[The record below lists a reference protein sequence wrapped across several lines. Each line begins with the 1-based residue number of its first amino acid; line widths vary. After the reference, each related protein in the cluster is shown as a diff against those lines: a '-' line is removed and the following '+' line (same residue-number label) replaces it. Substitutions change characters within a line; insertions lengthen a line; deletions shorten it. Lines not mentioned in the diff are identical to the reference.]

1 MIYWLPN
8 HSLTLDNIDDIDW
21 WLSNTHTERAIFQ
34 GRIKLGKDK
43 MLTTIVMT
51 LLAIYLSIQLAV
63 MVASGVFSYKFFK
76 SLTDEKND

>member
-1 MIYWLPN
+1 MIIKYSHRKSYIL
-8 HSLTLDNIDDIDW
+8 
-21 WLSNTHTERAIFQ
+21 

-76 SLTDEKND
+76 SLKDENKGIV

>member
-1 MIYWLPN
+1 
-8 HSLTLDNIDDIDW
+8 
-21 WLSNTHTERAIFQ
+21 
-34 GRIKLGKDK
+34 GRIKFGKDK

-76 SLTDEKND
+76 SLKDEK

>member
-1 MIYWLPN
+1 MIIKYSHRKSYIL
-8 HSLTLDNIDDIDW
+8 
-21 WLSNTHTERAIFQ
+21 
-34 GRIKLGKDK
+34 GRIELGKDK

-76 SLTDEKND
+76 SLKDEKND

>member
-1 MIYWLPN
+1 MIIKYSHRKSYIL
-8 HSLTLDNIDDIDW
+8 H
-21 WLSNTHTERAIFQ
+21 
-34 GRIKLGKDK
+34 RIKLGKDK

-76 SLTDEKND
+76 SLKDEK

>member
-21 WLSNTHTERAIFQ
+21 WLSNTHTERAIFSH
-34 GRIKLGKDK
+34 RIELGKDK

-76 SLTDEKND
+76 SLKDEK

>member
-1 MIYWLPN
+1 M
-8 HSLTLDNIDDIDW
+8 
-21 WLSNTHTERAIFQ
+21 
-34 GRIKLGKDK
+34 KLGKDK

>member
-1 MIYWLPN
+1 MIIKYSHRKSYIL
-8 HSLTLDNIDDIDW
+8 
-21 WLSNTHTERAIFQ
+21 
-34 GRIKLGKDK
+34 GRIELGKDK

-76 SLTDEKND
+76 SLRYAKND

>member
-1 MIYWLPN
+1 MLVIINNNRKSYIL
-8 HSLTLDNIDDIDW
+8 
-21 WLSNTHTERAIFQ
+21 

-76 SLTDEKND
+76 SLKDENKGIV

>member
-1 MIYWLPN
+1 MIIKYSHRKSYIL
-8 HSLTLDNIDDIDW
+8 
-21 WLSNTHTERAIFQ
+21 
-34 GRIKLGKDK
+34 GRIELGKDK

-76 SLTDEKND
+76 SLKDEK

>member
-1 MIYWLPN
+1 MIIKYSHRKSYIL
-8 HSLTLDNIDDIDW
+8 
-21 WLSNTHTERAIFQ
+21 
-34 GRIKLGKDK
+34 GRIELGKDK

-76 SLTDEKND
+76 TLKDEKND

>member
-1 MIYWLPN
+1 MIIKYSHRKSYIL
-8 HSLTLDNIDDIDW
+8 H
-21 WLSNTHTERAIFQ
+21 
-34 GRIKLGKDK
+34 RIELGKDK

-76 SLTDEKND
+76 TLKDEKND